1 MNTNVPVTTCT
12 HCGSNLTAADLMG
25 TSCRYC
31 GTALPHQVRAA
42 QQVAVV
48 NQMLAD
54 RNGDGIPDAFQHL
67 VQPYPGAPGAG
78 PYGAP
83 PGVGPYGAPPG
94 AGPYGAPP
102 GTGPYGAPPGAGFY
116 GAPPGA
122 GPYGAPPMVMAHA
135 IQAQQQAFRSAART
149 GTIIAIFS
157 VFVVMFVGGM
167 AAFFALAR

>member
-1 MNTNVPVTTCT
+1 MNTNVPVTTCS
-12 HCGSNLTAADLMG
+12 HCGSNLSAADLMG

-67 VQPYPGAPGAG
+67 VQPYPGAPPGA
-78 PYGAP
+78 
-83 PGVGPYGAPPG
+83 GPYGAPPG

-102 GTGPYGAPPGAGFY
+102 G
-116 GAPPGA
+116 A
-122 GPYGAPPMVMAHA
+122 GPYGAPPVAGPYGAPPVVMAHA
-135 IQAQQQAFRSAART
+135 VQAQQQAFRSAART
-149 GTIIAIFS
+149 VTIIAIFS
-157 VFVVMFVGGM
+157 VVAVMFAGGM
-167 AAFFALAR
+167 VAFLAFAR

>member
-1 MNTNVPVTTCT
+1 MNTNVPVTTCS
-12 HCGSNLTAADLMG
+12 HCGSNLSAADLMG

-67 VQPYPGAPGAG
+67 VQPYPGAP
-78 PYGAP
+78 
-83 PGVGPYGAPPG
+83 PG

-102 GTGPYGAPPGAGFY
+102 V
-116 GAPPGA
+116 A
-122 GPYGAPPMVMAHA
+122 GPYGAPPVVMAHA
-135 IQAQQQAFRSAART
+135 VQAQQQAFRSAART
-149 GTIIAIFS
+149 VTIIAIFS
-157 VFVVMFVGGM
+157 VVAVMFAGGM
-167 AAFFALAR
+167 VAFLAFAR

>member
-1 MNTNVPVTTCT
+1 MNTNVPVTTCS
-12 HCGSNLTAADLMG
+12 HCGSNLSAADLMG

-48 NQMLAD
+48 NKMLAD

-67 VQPYPGAPGAG
+67 VQPYTGAPPVAG

-83 PGVGPYGAPPG
+83 PV
-94 AGPYGAPP
+94 AGP
-102 GTGPYGAPPGAGFY
+102 Y

-135 IQAQQQAFRSAART
+135 VQAQQQAFRSAARMVT
-149 GTIIAIFS
+149 VIVILSAVG
-157 VFVVMFVGGM
+157 VMFVGGIV
-167 AAFFALAR
+167 AFLVLAR